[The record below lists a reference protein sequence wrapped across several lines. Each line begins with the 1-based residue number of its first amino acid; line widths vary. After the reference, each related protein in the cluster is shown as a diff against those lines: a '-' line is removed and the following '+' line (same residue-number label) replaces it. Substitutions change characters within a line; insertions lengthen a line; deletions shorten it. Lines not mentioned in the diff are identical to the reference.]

1 MREIFKCDCGTHLV
15 SISYQIPDKTFD
27 WDDLS
32 IAIYDVYNDKGRKYK
47 TPKLMADVAI
57 LDMHS
62 PKELTKLM
70 KFLQKSIDIRKKSK
84 RKSTYKGTPFIMEGL
99 NTGIKNIKKQEK
111 KQWEKD
117 KKRNA
122 KLRKKK

>member
-47 TPKLMADVAI
+47 TP
-57 LDMHS
+57 
-62 PKELTKLM
+62 KLM